1 MDPDNLPPAS
11 FEDPTDDNQRAV
23 CDAEE
28 EVYIASECLADGRTP
43 TGVEEGEICGRVL
56 GWVRA
61 VHTGLRLQANTLP
74 VAGTVLNDF
83 LQTRPT
89 DPRTMLLFGFAALVV
104 AEQHNEGQ
112 RMGLLDFTRYI
123 TIWETQRVEEASNE
137 IKRAL
142 GWNPALPRSDI
153 GWAPPPNYAADAANE
168 TRGSDGEM
176 ATLREGLARLQ
187 SEMDALRNDHRQL
200 RESYIAF
207 RRSLRRR
214 EPGAPL
220 DELREGDDIGE
231 DDSGQAVSA
240 DMEEHVD

>member
-1 MDPDNLPPAS
+1 MDPDNPPPAS

-104 AEQHNEGQ
+104 GLCRFGGSGAAQ
-112 RMGLLDFTRYI
+112 RGT
-123 TIWETQRVEEASNE
+123 E
-137 IKRAL
+137 
-142 GWNPALPRSDI
+142 
-153 GWAPPPNYAADAANE
+153 
-168 TRGSDGEM
+168 DGI
-176 ATLREGLARLQ
+176 ARLYEIHHNLGDPKSGGGVKRDQ
-187 SEMDALRNDHRQL
+187 KGPGMGYGATTVGHWMGSSAQL
-200 RESYIAF
+200 RGERSKRDARVRRRDGNAA
-207 RRSLRRR
+207 RRSCA
-214 EPGAPL
+214 APK
-220 DELREGDDIGE
+220 
-231 DDSGQAVSA
+231 
-240 DMEEHVD
+240 